1 MQRYQT
7 HLCFGSVLLSAIVCL
22 GANAQDPASS
32 RAREQSSPRGAP
44 HAAEGELDKPEQL
57 TPGGRGGGR
66 PEGRGGRGG
75 GRPEGRGGRGGG
87 RPEGRGGRGGGR
99 PEGRGG
105 RGGGRPEGRGR

>member
-22 GANAQDPASS
+22 GAHAQDPASS
-32 RAREQSSPRGAP
+32 REHDQPGPRDTSR
-44 HAAEGELDKPEQL
+44 AAAGELDNPVI
-57 TPGGRGGGR
+57 PGGRGGGR

-87 RPEGRGGRGGGR
+87 RPEGRGGR
-99 PEGRGG
+99 
-105 RGGGRPEGRGR
+105 